1 MQSINI
7 ALFKQFDRDMMTEII
22 SWLPEGTVG
31 LSITSNNSTRRAEG
45 RKHNDHYI
53 GNELYSRWG
62 FYNYV
67 ELLMVSDQMEKVNK
81 RLSSAGI
88 HLSIEVD
95 TVEFLRMLKKNC
107 ENIRSLEGI
116 FTDSDFPDEYIL
128 NVIEDF
134 SDDYKKQ
141 KNKKSKQIIVDDI
154 GLDEEVAPAG
164 PDRVRRI
171 RWIDPEARP
180 EEPSQIDDETIDG
193 LLR

>member
-7 ALFKQFDRDMMTEII
+7 ALFKQFDKDMMTEII

-67 ELLMVSDQMEKVNK
+67 ELLMVSDQMEKVSK
-81 RLSSAGI
+81 GLSSTGI
-88 HLSIEVD
+88 RLSIEVD
-95 TVEFLRMLKKNC
+95 TVEFLRILKKNC
-107 ENIRSLEGI
+107 KNIRSLEGI

-134 SDDYKKQ
+134 SNDYKKQ
-141 KNKKSKQIIVDDI
+141 KNKKSKLNIVDDI
-154 GLDEEVAPAG
+154 GPDEVAIQAG
-164 PDRVRRI
+164 RNRVPPI
-171 RWIDPEARP
+171 RWIGPEARP
-180 EEPSQIDDETIDG
+180 EDPPQIDDETVDRF
-193 LLR
+193 LR